1 MPQQP
6 SPNPLFATHS
16 ETSTPEIESA
26 LQRFWEVV
34 RRTSDEMVTLR
45 QVNVKLNDEVQRLNF
60 EVAQLSEQL
69 EAARSMQTSVV
80 SRVREQ
86 ELLDNLAVAATE
98 FERHRDAAVALR
110 VEADAVKAERD
121 ALRHD
126 LDTLR
131 ESIEALRSAEAT
143 SPADVPQI
151 VEVEPTQ
158 TFQSADTHE
167 MLMARITDL
176 EQTLA
181 RYRSAGLAYIENP
194 IHDGQMSLFAP
205 IPPTMAE
212 QGASNQH
219 GTSTRE
225 GLRAEDLRAIA
236 ARLDSVAERIGG
248 LFGIS

>member
-34 RRTSDEMVTLR
+34 RRTADEMVTLR
-45 QVNVKLNDEVQRLNF
+45 QVNMKLNDEVQRLNV
-60 EVAQLSEQL
+60 ELTQLSEQL
-69 EAARSMQTSVV
+69 EAARSTQTSVV
-80 SRVREQ
+80 SREREQ
-86 ELLDNLAVAATE
+86 ELLDKLAVAATE
-98 FERHRDAAVALR
+98 FERHRDEAHGFR
-110 VEADAVKAERD
+110 VEAELVKAERD
-121 ALRHD
+121 ALQRE
-126 LDTLR
+126 LETLR
-131 ESIEALRSAEAT
+131 ESIEALRSAEAS
-143 SPADVPQI
+143 SPAEIDQAA
-151 VEVEPTQ
+151 ELQPTQ
-158 TFQSADTHE
+158 AFQSADTHE
-167 MLMARITDL
+167 ILMARITDL

-212 QGASNQH
+212 QGASNHH

-236 ARLDSVAERIGG
+236 TRLDSVAERIGG